1 MSSIK
6 IYIPGDSAAV
16 SIGADEVAREISRLA
31 NDSKIDI
38 EIIRNGTRGALWLE
52 PLIEVQVGDDRIG
65 YGPVQVADVT
75 ALSDPR

>member
-16 SIGADEVAREISRLA
+16 SVGADDVAREISRLA

-65 YGPVQVADVT
+65 
-75 ALSDPR
+75 